1 MRLLLDTH
9 VLLWV
14 LADDPALSAE
24 GRALIGRA
32 ETVYVSAVSVW
43 EVSIKAALG
52 KLRIDQDGFLEGLRE
67 SGFSP
72 LAISW
77 DHAAAVRQLPDYHRD
92 PFDRLLIA
100 QALAEPL
107 RLLTHDHALAR
118 YSELVTL
125 V

>member
-14 LADDPALSAE
+14 LADDTALSAE

-52 KLRIDQDGFLEGLRE
+52 KLKIDQDGFLEGLRE
-67 SGFSP
+67 SGFTP
-72 LAISW
+72 LDISW
-77 DHAAAVRQLPDYHRD
+77 DHAAAVRQLPDFQRD
-92 PFDRLLIA
+92 PFDRMLIA
-100 QALAEPL
+100 QALSEPL
-107 RLLTHDHALAR
+107 RLLTCDRSLAR

-125 V
+125 I